1 MKIKFDQLSNIKM
14 TEVLFNGPEGKLQGY
29 YKHVEEAKYV
39 ALILHPRECLEN
51 SMNNNVVSLLFDSFY
66 SNSFSTLKFNFR
78 GTQRSDGTIDDG
90 PGEVSDAASALD
102 WLQEKNPDVNHCW
115 IGGVSFGAWVSSQLL
130 MRRPEIISFINVTI
144 PINKF
149 DFSFLSPCPASG
161 LILQPNKEI
170 SLEKR
175 KIITAFIKKLSS
187 QKNIKITYKT
197 INSDINFKDKEN
209 EIKKNI
215 DAFINQMLVSLE

>member
-1 MKIKFDQLSNIKM
+1 MS
-14 TEVLFNGPEGKLQGY
+14 EVLFNGPEGKLQGF
-29 YKHVEEAKYV
+29 YKHVENAKNI
-39 ALILHPRECLEN
+39 AIILHPRECFEN
-51 SMNNNVVSLLFDSFY
+51 SMDNNIVSTLFDTFY

-78 GTQRSDGTIDDG
+78 GVQKSQGALDDGT
-90 PGEVSDAASALD
+90 GELSDAASALD
-102 WLQEKNPDVNHCW
+102 WLQTQNPDVNHCW
-115 IGGVSFGAWVSSQLL
+115 ISGISFGAWVSSQLL
-130 MRRPEIISFINVTI
+130 MRRPEIVSFINVMI
-144 PINKF
+144 PINEF

-170 SLEKR
+170 SLEKK